1 MGAPSFFM
9 TSLARTEKQGNG
21 VLVFSGRPLKFPR
34 GLVFTGQSLP
44 SRQAIGSLL
53 ICIWLTPDGG
63 GEEEEAAANKPTH
76 NQCNY
81 GSPCVTSG
89 TPVTSTSAGGGQT
102 LKLVKYQK
110 KSEIIQKQRR
120 LGLF

>member
-9 TSLARTEKQGNG
+9 ASLARTEKQGNG

-34 GLVFTGQSLP
+34 GLVFTGQSL
-44 SRQAIGSLL
+44 SRQVIGSLL

-63 GEEEEAAANKPTH
+63 GEEEEAANKPTH

-89 TPVTSTSAGGGQT
+89 TPFTSTSAGGGQT
-102 LKLVKYQK
+102 LKLVKYKK

>member
-1 MGAPSFFM
+1 MYMVAVL
-9 TSLARTEKQGNG
+9 TSD
-21 VLVFSGRPLKFPR
+21 
-34 GLVFTGQSLP
+34 
-44 SRQAIGSLL
+44 GS
-53 ICIWLTPDGG
+53 

-89 TPVTSTSAGGGQT
+89 TPFTSTSAAGGQT

-110 KSEIIQKQRR
+110 KFEIIQKQRR
-120 LGLF
+120 LALL